1 MYFGTKTKHK
11 KGRLLAPPYPNNATP
26 DIFSGSIMMIVVR
39 LSGTAHDLH
48 VCEYLFNIHTVLIV
62 LVGVVRLF
70 ESTIYSFLYDHIF
83 RFTE

>member
-1 MYFGTKTKHK
+1 MYFGTRTKK
-11 KGRLLAPPYPNNATP
+11 RDLLAPSYPNNTAP
-26 DIFSGSIMMIVVR
+26 YIFSGTIMMIVVR

-48 VCEYLFNIHTVLIV
+48 VCENLFNIHTVLIV
-62 LVGVVRLF
+62 LVGVVCLF